1 MILQT
6 NPKAGYLAHKA
17 EIDAAIHQV
26 LDSGRYIL
34 GSQVADFEDEFAQ
47 WMGAAHAIGVANGT
61 DALELSLRALDIT
74 PGQIVFT
81 VAHTAVATV
90 AAIERCN
97 AIPVL
102 VDVDPATYTMD
113 PGHLAD
119 AIRSCQDARPACIIP
134 VHLYGQPADMPEIMT
149 IAMRYGL
156 KVVEDCAQAHGAQ
169 LHGRTVGTWG
179 DLGAFSFYP
188 TKNLAAL
195 GDGGAVLT
203 DDPQLAGKVRALR
216 EYGWNERRE
225 STMPGINSRLD
236 EVQGALLR
244 VKLRYLEEDNARRR
258 EIANL
263 YNTRLAE
270 TTLKL
275 PDVRTAAVHVFHQFV
290 IRSQYRDELQAYLKE
305 NGVNTLVHYPVPIH
319 LQPTYKRRI
328 RLGCSGLVNTEK
340 LCGEILSLPM
350 YPQLRDEEATIV
362 SELIAGWHAR

>member
-1 MILQT
+1 
-6 NPKAGYLAHKA
+6 
-17 EIDAAIHQV
+17 
-26 LDSGRYIL
+26 
-34 GSQVADFEDEFAQ
+34 
-47 WMGAAHAIGVANGT
+47 
-61 DALELSLRALDIT
+61 
-74 PGQIVFT
+74 
-81 VAHTAVATV
+81 
-90 AAIERCN
+90 
-97 AIPVL
+97 
-102 VDVDPATYTMD
+102 
-113 PGHLAD
+113 
-119 AIRSCQDARPACIIP
+119 
-134 VHLYGQPADMPEIMT
+134 
-149 IAMRYGL
+149 
-156 KVVEDCAQAHGAQ
+156 
-169 LHGRTVGTWG
+169 VGTWG